1 MKPMIQNSDW
11 EITSDSADAK
21 EKLQEGHV
29 IKEDASFSLVELIE
43 IINTCTRYSEAKHT
57 YVLKPFWTHSCSYA
71 QFFQACHKF
80 HNLKS
85 SGN

>member
-1 MKPMIQNSDW
+1 MKPMIQNADW

-21 EKLQEGHV
+21 EKLQKGHV

-43 IINTCTRYSEAKHT
+43 IINTRYSEAKHT
-57 YVLKPFWTHSCSYA
+57 YVLKPFWTYSCSYA
-71 QFFQACHKF
+71 QFLQACHKF